1 MKSILTSLA
10 LIVASGVASAEEL
23 SLNEALEGA
32 TLSDGQVEMSVYYTD
47 VDAGVSG
54 QIYTFSRVGETLNV
68 DATYTW
74 TQVASK

>member
-47 VDAGVSG
+47 VDAGFEV
-54 QIYTFSRVGETLNV
+54 V
-68 DATYTW
+68 ATY
-74 TQVASK
+74 V